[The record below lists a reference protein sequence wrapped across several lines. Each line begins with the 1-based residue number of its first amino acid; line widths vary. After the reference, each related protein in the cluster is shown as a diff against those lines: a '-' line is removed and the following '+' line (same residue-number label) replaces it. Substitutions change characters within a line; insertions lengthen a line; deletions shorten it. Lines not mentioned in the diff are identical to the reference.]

1 MAEYFVTGCRRC
13 LNHFVKFSVT
23 SWKNHNG
30 SGINLAGQNH
40 HNFYPG
46 TLRAI
51 CNSCA
56 RKFGINLACLF
67 FMPEFWNNHHNFY
80 PGMGI
85 AICKTWARK
94 FPRFPRISKNFQ
106 IFHRVLCL
114 SPRHSAIPPFRLV
127 SSVFRS
133 AILVSRDSKGGK
145 SPSFSCNEPCSP
157 SFSTFRVYIHINTE
171 SPNIF

>member
-1 MAEYFVTGCRRC
+1 MTKYFVTRRRWC
-13 LNHFVKFSVT
+13 LFHFVKFSVT

-30 SGINLAGQNH
+30 SVVFIPLQSLVLVLILQVRITTI
-40 HNFYPG
+40 F
-46 TLRAI
+46 TLEWELLF
-51 CNSCA
+51 A
-56 RKFGINLACLF
+56 RLV
-67 FMPEFWNNHHNFY
+67 
-80 PGMGI
+80 
-85 AICKTWARK
+85 
-94 FPRFPRISKNFQ
+94 PRISQ
-106 IFHRVLCL
+106 ISQISHRVLCL
-114 SPRHSAIPPFRLV
+114 IPRHSAILVFWSSAIPPFRLV